1 MDAQDL
7 APGLRD
13 SLIHW
18 LTEVYADLEP
28 DFGRVLMSLQGDRW
42 YALPSGKLQKFPA
55 SVLMNP
61 RKIDEILF
69 QNSKCWSEVELHARN
84 SPAVVRHTSGM
95 IGTKHGMRRAYNL
108 QEVFRQIAPTP
119 QMTDDNKIYLNLEE
133 DPETVVDQFLSEI
146 LSQEHT
152 TTVVW
157 PIVGISVDVPLELD
171 EKLSFRELTT
181 DEKLSCLNFGIT
193 GSNYDST
200 FSPGE
205 ARWFGLVLESRG
217 PKHHHLTDPFDP
229 TEVNNHFQFQQ
240 DALEDF
246 LICGSLIAE
255 TVVGHGGG
263 HSHAPSIELGG
274 MFAGGV
280 SGRGVQNGSFWFH
293 FTGSS
298 HKIEGDERDQFV
310 AIWEML
316 RGKGKQKG
324 YRQIVNAA
332 RRLYYSSTRHKAS
345 DILVDLMISA
355 ESLYLDG
362 EDKGELSY
370 RLSLN
375 ASLWET
381 EDPARRSEV
390 FQLFRKAYSQRSK
403 IVHGATFSETAL
415 AEICDEVRP
424 LIKGAIKRAFDA
436 VMSSGQLPKWET
448 LLFK

>member
-1 MDAQDL
+1 MHEQEL

-13 SLIHW
+13 SLICW
-18 LTEVYADLEP
+18 LAQAYADLQP
-28 DFGRVLMSLQGDRW
+28 DFGKVLMSLQGDRW

-61 RKIDEILF
+61 RKIDEVLF
-69 QNSKCWSEVELHARN
+69 RDSKWWSEVEVLARN

-95 IGTKHGMRRAYNL
+95 IGAKHGMRRAYNL
-108 QEVFRQIAPTP
+108 QEVLRHILPTP

-133 DPETVVDQFLSEI
+133 DPATVVDRFLSEI
-146 LSQEHT
+146 LSHEIT
-152 TTVVW
+152 TTVAW
-157 PIVGISVDVPLELD
+157 PIVGISIDAPLEL
-171 EKLSFRELTT
+171 ERNLSFRELTT
-181 DEKLSCLNFGIT
+181 DEKLSCLNFGII
-193 GSNYDST
+193 GSSYDGV
-200 FSPGE
+200 FSGE
-205 ARWFGLVLESRG
+205 EAKWFGLVLESKG
-217 PKHHHLTDPFDP
+217 PKHHHYTDAFDP
-229 TEVNNHFQFQQ
+229 TEVNDHFQFQQ

-246 LICGSLIAE
+246 LICGCLVAE
-255 TVVGHGGG
+255 TVVGHGGRHG
-263 HSHAPSIELGG
+263 HAPSIELGG

-280 SGRGVQNGSFWFH
+280 SGRGVQRGNIWFQ

-298 HKIEGDERDQFV
+298 HKIEDAGRDQFV

-362 EDKGELSY
+362 EDKSELSY

-390 FQLFRKAYSQRSK
+390 FQLFRRTYSQRSK
-403 IVHGATFSETAL
+403 IVHGAAFSETTL
-415 AEICDEVRP
+415 AEICNEVRP
-424 LIKGAIKRAFDA
+424 LIKGAIKRAFDV
-436 VMSSGQLPKWET
+436 VMSGEQLPKWET